1 MAALL
6 SPSARRERIREY
18 KDTFPSMGIYA
29 VRNTATGR
37 VWLGKSQNVEGA
49 LNRIRFELNMRGCR
63 TPTLLEEWQRFGAA
77 SFAFE
82 VLDRVKRREDPSFDY
97 EAELQALL
105 ELWQAELGASATGG
119 VL

>member
-1 MAALL
+1 MAASL
-6 SPSARRERIREY
+6 SPSARSERIREY

-49 LNRIRFELNMRGCR
+49 LNRIRFELKMRGHR
-63 TPTLLEEWQRFGAA
+63 NTALSDDWLHFGAE

-82 VLDRVKRREDPSFDY
+82 VLDRVKKREDPSFDY
-97 EAELQALL
+97 DAELRALL
-105 ELWQAELGASATGG
+105 ALWESELCPSPAGGA
-119 VL
+119 V